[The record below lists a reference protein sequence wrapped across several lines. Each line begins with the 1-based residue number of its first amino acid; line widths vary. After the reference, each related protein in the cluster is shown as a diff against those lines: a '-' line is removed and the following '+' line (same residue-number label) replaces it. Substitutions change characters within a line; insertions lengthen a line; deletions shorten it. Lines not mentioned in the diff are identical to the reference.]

1 MKSRRHIARQRRTG
15 RAREKGMAFVLALFT
30 LGTLLVA
37 ATTALLVGSADIR
50 ATRNYRQ
57 AAQAHFVAEAGI
69 AHVMQVVNGAGV
81 VNFKADV
88 VDNWGT
94 VFGAGTKNFGPV
106 AGYSY
111 HVDAFQNAANPAGAG
126 TLRATSDGPE
136 GVHNVVVASIVRS
149 NIPNTAPGAV
159 YLAQN
164 AQTDAHFTG
173 NAFQIDGNDRNIDGT
188 LGPNPAVPGISTRN
202 NANTQ
207 EAITSLGSIQLDN
220 VTGLG
225 YLAGPPIVPSVMT
238 SGWAPS
244 VAQLNQICTDL
255 LQLPGVVSN
264 SGGNINGNA
273 SFGVCDSGTTAPQI
287 THFSSSTT
295 IKANGNAQGCGIMI
309 VDGDLTIQ
317 GNLAFKGLVLVRG
330 KTNVQGDTTV
340 TGNATVYGSLW
351 TNDVNLDVGGSAI
364 VQYSSQGL
372 AFANQ
377 VTNNTPL
384 PSPIQ
389 VVALLDC
396 AALAPGTPPCP

>member
-81 VNFKADV
+81 VNFKNDV

-173 NAFQIDGNDRNIDGT
+173 NAFQIDGNDKNVDGT
-188 LGPNPAVPGISTRN
+188 PGPNPAVPGISTRN
-202 NANTQ
+202 NGNTQ
-207 EAITSLGSIQLDN
+207 EAIQSLGAIQLDN

-225 YLAGPPIVPSVMT
+225 YLAGPPIVPSIMT

-244 VAQLNQICTDL
+244 VAQLNQIATDL
-255 LQLPGVVSN
+255 LALPGVVTN
-264 SGGNINGNA
+264 AGGNINGNA
-273 SFGVCDSGTTAPQI
+273 TFGVCNSGTTAPQI
-287 THFSSSTT
+287 THFTSGTT
-295 IKANGNAQGCGIMI
+295 IKANGNSSGCGIMI
-309 VDGDLTIQ
+309 VDGDLTVQ
-317 GNLAFKGLVLVRG
+317 GTLTFKGLVIVRG

-340 TGNATVYGSLW
+340 TGNATIYGSLW
-351 TNDVNLDVGGSAI
+351 TNDVDLDVGGSAI

-372 AFANQ
+372 ALANQ

-396 AALAPGTPPCP
+396 AALAPGTAPCP

>member
-1 MKSRRHIARQRRTG
+1 MKSRRHIARQRRT
-15 RAREKGMAFVLALFT
+15 RRPREKGMAFVLALFT
-30 LGTLLVA
+30 VGTLLVA
-37 ATTALLVGSADIR
+37 ASTALLVGSADIR

-57 AAQAHFVAEAGI
+57 AAQAHFVAEAGV
-69 AHVMQVVNGAGV
+69 AHAMQVVNGPGV
-81 VNFKADV
+81 VNFQNDV
-88 VDNWGT
+88 VNNWGT

-106 AGYSY
+106 AGYTY
-111 HVDAFQNAANPAGAG
+111 HVDALGSVANPAGAG
-126 TLRATSDGPE
+126 TLRSTSDGPE
-136 GVHNVVVASIVRS
+136 GVHNVVIASIVRS

-164 AQTDAHFTG
+164 AQTNANFTG
-173 NAFQIDGNDRNIDGT
+173 NAFQIDGNDRNLNGT
-188 LGPNPAVPGISTRN
+188 VGPNPAVPGISTRN
-202 NANTQ
+202 NSNTQ
-207 EAITSLGSIQLDN
+207 EAIQSLSGIQLDN

-225 YLAGPPIVPSVMT
+225 YLAGPPITPSVMT

-255 LQLPGVVSN
+255 LALPGVVN
-264 SGGNINGNA
+264 NAGGNINGNA
-273 SFGVCDSGTTAPQI
+273 TFGTCNSTTTAPQI
-287 THFSSSTT
+287 THFTANTT
-295 IKANGNAQGCGIMI
+295 IKANGNSTGCGIMI
-309 VDGDLTIQ
+309 VDGDLTVQ
-317 GNLAFKGLVLVRG
+317 GNLTFKGLVLVRG

-340 TGNATVYGSLW
+340 TGNATIYGSLW

-372 AFANQ
+372 ALANQ

-396 AALAPGTPPCP
+396 AALAPGTLPCP